1 MSGRAL
7 LCCLAGLLG
16 ALCVGLGEGLLQL
29 QPGAN
34 YSDPSYAYLGEVSAS
49 RQVIGYWLS
58 VLTAPLYLLGYWH
71 LTRNLAPGRPRL
83 MMALFLLVAYAF
95 IIAAVW
101 IGQRIF
107 IAEAVREAPAL
118 VERYSAL
125 NEPLVNVLRVA
136 ILIFSAAWIWL
147 IASGQSR
154 YPRWLAIFSPAALL
168 ALIFAL
174 YIGAP
179 DIGQWALPTAMN
191 TAHAIVFGL
200 SFLVLRR
207 SAKPD

>member
-1 MSGRAL
+1 MFLGATFLIFAMVFALPGDPIRAL
-7 LCCLAGLLG
+7 AG
-16 ALCVGLGEGLLQL
+16 ERSQ
-29 QPGAN
+29 
-34 YSDPSYAYLGEVSAS
+34 S
-49 RQVIGYWLS
+49 
-58 VLTAPLYLLGYWH
+58 
-71 LTRNLAPGRPRL
+71 
-83 MMALFLLVAYAF
+83 
-95 IIAAVW
+95 
-101 IGQRIF
+101 
-107 IAEAVREAPAL
+107 EAVREAPAL

-179 DIGQWALPTAMN
+179 SIGQWALPTAMN
-191 TAHAIVFGL
+191 TAHAIVFAL

-207 SAKPD
+207 SEQPD